1 MTVPASD
8 AEDQH
13 MLLTQFR
20 GRVDASIDADPD
32 RVFAALTDI
41 EHLPQWNRRIAKV
54 LRMPPEGLVPG
65 AQWCV
70 KMAVPPATWPSKAQV
85 VSYDPARRVFAHVS
99 QSDDG
104 NPSFIEWTWTVT
116 PTAGGSTVR
125 VEWVASPKTFWRRLL
140 LARIRERQLP
150 REVEAS
156 MAALAYHLAPR
167 DATV

>member
-1 MTVPASD
+1 
-8 AEDQH
+8 

-20 GRVDASIDADPD
+20 GHVDATVDADPD

-54 LRMPPEGLVPG
+54 LRTPPGPLGPG
-65 AQWCV
+65 AEWCV
-70 KMAVPPATWPSKAQV
+70 KMVVPPATWPSKARV
-85 VSYDPARRVFAHVS
+85 VTYDPDRRVFAHVS

-104 NPSFIEWTWTVT
+104 NPSFAEWTWTVT
-116 PTAGGSTVR
+116 PAGAGSRVR
-125 VEWVASPKTFWRRLL
+125 VEWVVNPKTFWRRLL
-140 LARIRERQLP
+140 FARLRDRQLP

-156 MAALAYHLAPR
+156 MAALAYHLA